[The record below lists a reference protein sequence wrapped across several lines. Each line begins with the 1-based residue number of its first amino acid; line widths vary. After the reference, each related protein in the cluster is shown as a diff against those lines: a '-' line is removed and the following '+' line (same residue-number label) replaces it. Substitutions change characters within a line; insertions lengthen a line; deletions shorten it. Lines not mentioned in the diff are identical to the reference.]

1 MLGYKWN
8 WRVFWEEVPAG
19 GEQYLEWLFQ
29 GLAWTLIISLGAW
42 LIALA
47 LGTIMG
53 IVRTLP
59 PHSLTKPL
67 LWLADAYVEVF
78 RNIPLI
84 VQMFLWFFV
93 LPELLPSA
101 VGQWLKQDLPLPEVA
116 TAVVSLGFY
125 TSARI
130 AEQVKAGIGAIP
142 RDQTRAG
149 LAMGLNLAQVYGYIL
164 LPQSFRL
171 ILPPLTSEAMNVVK
185 NSSVALTI
193 GVLELTAQARQINEY
208 TFNGFE
214 VFTVTTVLYVI
225 VGLTVNRL
233 MTLIEAT
240 TKIPGMG
247 SYGRV

>member
-1 MLGYKWN
+1 MSGYKWN
-8 WRVFWEEVPAG
+8 WQVFWEEVPAG
-19 GEQYLEWLFQ
+19 GEQYLEWIWQ
-29 GLAWTLIISLGAW
+29 GLGWTLVISLGAW
-42 LIALA
+42 LIALV
-47 LGTIMG
+47 LGTVFGVM
-53 IVRTLP
+53 RTLP
-59 PHSLTKPL
+59 SSFFTRL
-67 LWLADAYVEVF
+67 LIRSADNYVEVF

-93 LPELLPSA
+93 LPELLPRE
-101 VGQWLKQDLPLPEVA
+101 VGQWLKQDLPLPEVN
-116 TAVVSLGFY
+116 TAIVSLGFY

-130 AEQVKAGIGAIP
+130 AEQVKAGILAIP

-149 LAMGLNLAQVYGYIL
+149 LAMGLSLAQVYGYVL
-164 LPQSFRL
+164 LPQAFRL

-185 NSSVALTI
+185 NSSVSLTI

-225 VGLTVNRL
+225 VGLIVNRL
-233 MTLIEAT
+233 IALIEAV
-240 TKIPGMG
+240 TKVPGMG